1 MAEKLA
7 NPGVIGETYQDR
19 KHPERLGVLE
29 SRNEKFKTLMFR
41 DKEGNTFN
49 IQYSTFRSQWRK
61 YQGDEVLQTSS
72 QKEAEAQKE
81 EIEVAQAKENLAEP
95 KKRADKNSDD
105 RRKNPMSEE
114 DLAQLQE
121 DGAKVIKNAFDKAG
135 IDIFELTQKFIQ
147 KPGQI
152 RSTIK
157 CGNKEIAEIWIMKN
171 KQDIGNAKFFMP
183 EEPFKEAD
191 FSKSVGDIEA
201 RHNTNPNEKRPNSFK
216 LSTDK
221 LELAI
226 TSMLKSLEPVYK
238 DKVKPA
244 KKRRKG
250 EKVK

>member
-19 KHPERLGVLE
+19 KHPDKLGVLE
-29 SRNEKFKTLMFR
+29 SRDEKFKTLMFR

-121 DGAKVIKNAFDKAG
+121 DGAKVIKQAVEKNDNG
-135 IDIFELTQKFIQ
+135 IFTLVQKHIA
-147 KPGQI
+147 KTDQI
-152 RSTIK
+152 KSTVK
-157 CGNKEIAEIWIMKN
+157 CGKLEVVEIWIKKN
-171 KQDIGNAKFFMP
+171 KNGIGYAGFRTTD
-183 EEPFKEAD
+183 EVFKNTV
-191 FSKSVGDIEA
+191 FSKSLGDVFGTKIE
-201 RHNTNPNEKRPNSFK
+201 NPRERRPIKFDIKTDLLEIAIADILNSVAPIF
-216 LSTDK
+216 
-221 LELAI
+221 AN
-226 TSMLKSLEPVYK
+226 
-238 DKVKPA
+238 KVKPA
-244 KKRRKG
+244 KKE
-250 EKVK
+250 EKEKK